1 MPTRRK
7 SSFPWYSYRSAA
19 ADSND
24 VLRYGRAGADHSG
37 MGRSVIGLC
46 MGFGGL
52 VGGYVPVVW
61 GASSLSLQSFLF
73 GALGAAAGLRLGV
86 HVSE

>member
-1 MPTRRK
+1 
-7 SSFPWYSYRSAA
+7 
-19 ADSND
+19 
-24 VLRYGRAGADHSG
+24 

-73 GALGAAAGLRLGV
+73 GALGAAAGLWLGV
-86 HVSE
+86 RVSE